1 MKKWI
6 ATAVGQMHINRI
18 THSDLARHLGCTR
31 EYVTMILNGRKE
43 PKDAKQRIT
52 QAINEI
58 IKERKQ

>member
-1 MKKWI
+1 MEI
-6 ATAVGQMHINRI
+6 
-18 THSDLARHLGCTR
+18 
-31 EYVTMILNGRKE
+31 TMILNGRKE